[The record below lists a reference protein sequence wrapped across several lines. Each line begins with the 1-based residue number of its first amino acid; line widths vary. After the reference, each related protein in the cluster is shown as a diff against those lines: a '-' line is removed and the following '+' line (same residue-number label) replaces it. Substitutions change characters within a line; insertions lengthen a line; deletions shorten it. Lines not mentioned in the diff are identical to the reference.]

1 MKFELGHKEAVITG
15 DIQNNNVSI
24 DVNNIDFLVTILSTS
39 LYSKPIESFVREITS
54 NAWDSHVEAGVTEPV
69 ILELGKD
76 ADGKHFCRIQDFGV
90 GLSPERF
97 DSIYRNIGSS
107 TKRDSNAQIGG
118 FGIGRFSALAYSD
131 TVHITSNH
139 DGIQYKYLMYK
150 DGNTISIDL
159 LHDMPTTERNGVE
172 VMLYI
177 KPGDTDNFRKAIRQQ
192 LVYFENLY
200 VEDNAGGSLGE
211 KFNKFLIKRYEN
223 FAVNS
228 LDGNNEDVNILLGKV
243 KYPLRMS
250 ALNKKYPEYVSEYPI
265 SLIFEIGD
273 LEVTPNREEIL
284 YSAKNV
290 RMIEEKLDKSL
301 EVINEMID
309 EYKHKDFD
317 DVKKFYNA
325 IVDGGLKVP
334 LLQNEDTNEILVS
347 IKLQADKMRLTLDG
361 EYYKPKPFKR
371 TYEAITDKSLIATN
385 YGYTGGKIT
394 YVSKFHS
401 IRSMMNSTYT
411 HFYFSDVSL
420 LNNMS
425 KNYIREKF
433 ESSSYFFDMK
443 RDMKSY
449 FREYMNSLYRDIK
462 TNKYSYKYEKDE
474 VIDIKMAKLILRYFA
489 KKIPTIYQRFDNS
502 TVPLQYIAD
511 KKEEARLA
519 RLNRKS
525 SGIDW
530 SEFVNLFELELSNRG
545 KDGVIAPSTAYKMDT
560 LRQRF
565 KKTVIYGERGDERL
579 RQMFKAFYHV
589 KRLKFVEI
597 APTKVKLLKNIEN
610 FISIEDIMNA
620 DHRIIRKIATARLI
634 QNTLPFLDDISKVE
648 NIGLVSVK
656 LGSLIKRLSDYTSKY
671 LRNMNTED
679 DEKFFDEILS
689 VCEEK
694 GYFDEVYKAK
704 LMGNLSLLQNSEILL
719 LFAQKD
725 YYNSHRFKIPEERLN
740 VLTDYIL
747 ARKLFR
753 PDVQAVYKLRTET
766 ILNKKH
772 ESNQST
778 EALSDSVI

>member
-1 MKFELGHKEAVITG
+1 
-15 DIQNNNVSI
+15 
-24 DVNNIDFLVTILSTS
+24 
-39 LYSKPIESFVREITS
+39 
-54 NAWDSHVEAGVTEPV
+54 
-69 ILELGKD
+69 
-76 ADGKHFCRIQDFGV
+76 
-90 GLSPERF
+90 
-97 DSIYRNIGSS
+97 
-107 TKRDSNAQIGG
+107 
-118 FGIGRFSALAYSD
+118 
-131 TVHITSNH
+131 
-139 DGIQYKYLMYK
+139 MYK

-159 LHDMPTTERNGVE
+159 LHNMPTTERNGVE

-177 KPGDTDNFRKAIRQQ
+177 KSNDLSAFKTAIKKQ

-200 VEDNAGGSLGE
+200 VEDTTNFVNLGAE
-211 KFNKFLIKRYEN
+211 FNHFLIKRYDD

-228 LDGNNEDVNILLGKV
+228 LDKNSENVNILLGKV

-250 ALNKKYPEYVSEYPI
+250 ALNKKYPAYVGEYPI

-284 YSAKNV
+284 YSAKNIKA
-290 RMIEEKLDKSL
+290 IEEKLDRSL

-309 EYKHKDFD
+309 EYKHKDFT
-317 DVKKFYNA
+317 DVREFYKA
-325 IVDGGLKVP
+325 VTDGGLKVP
-334 LLQNEDTNEILVS
+334 LLVNEENQEPLVS
-347 IKLQADKMRLTLDG
+347 IKLQSDKMRLTLNG
-361 EYYKPKPFKR
+361 EYLNPKQFKR
-371 TYEAITDKSLIATN
+371 TYDAIINKSLINTN
-385 YGYTGGKIT
+385 YAYTGGKIT
-394 YVSKFHS
+394 YVSKFFTLNNLMTSTHS
-401 IRSMMNSTYT
+401 YY
-411 HFYFSDVSL
+411 YFGDVSQF
-420 LNNMS
+420 NNMA
-425 KNYIREKF
+425 KNYVRDKF
-433 ESSSYFFDMK
+433 ESPSYFFDMK

-449 FREYMNSLYRDIK
+449 FKEYLTSLYKDIK
-462 TNKYSYKYEKDE
+462 SQKDQYRYEKDE
-474 VIDIKMAKLILRYFA
+474 VINIKLAKIILRYFA
-489 KKIPTIYQRFDNS
+489 EKIPTKYQKFNNS

-530 SEFVNLFELELSNRG
+530 SEFVNLFELELSNRS

-565 KKTVIYGERGDERL
+565 KKTVIYGERNDERL
-579 RQMFKAFYHV
+579 RKMFKAFYHI

-597 APTKVKLLKNIEN
+597 APTKIKLLKNIDN
-610 FISIEDIMNA
+610 FISIEDIMSA

-634 QNTLPFLDDISKVE
+634 QKTVPFLDDISRVE

-656 LGSLIKRLSDYTSKY
+656 LGSLIKKLSDYCSKY
-671 LRNMNTED
+671 LKNMNTED

-704 LMGNLSLLQNSEILL
+704 LMGNLSLLQNSEVLL
-719 LFAQKD
+719 LFAEKD

-747 ARKLFR
+747 ARRLFR
-753 PDVQAVYKLRTET
+753 PDVQAVWKLRTET